1 VSSNAPEVRAAAA
14 SGFYGIRGGLV
25 VVVVFF
31 DGDGDED
38 ERFQVQIDHL
48 HHIFNGV

>member
-14 SGFYGIRGGLV
+14 SGFCGIRGGLV

-31 DGDGDED
+31 DGDED

-48 HHIFNGV
+48 HHIFDGV

>member
-1 VSSNAPEVRAAAA
+1 VRAAAA
-14 SGFYGIRGGLV
+14 SGFCGIRGGLV

-31 DGDGDED
+31 FDEDED

-48 HHIFNGV
+48 HHLFDGV

>member
-1 VSSNAPEVRAAAA
+1 VRAAAA
-14 SGFYGIRGGLV
+14 SGFCGIRGGLV

-31 DGDGDED
+31 FDEDED

-48 HHIFNGV
+48 HHLFDGI